1 MRDYGS
7 MLRAYRR
14 PVVDQ
19 LLRCQDRT
27 MYIPALANAFAASVA
42 EVPVAHDRRVA
53 GRSKYNLLG
62 LLRLGS
68 DLVTGFSLLP
78 IRLVS
83 LTGLILLLCG
93 VASGLYVSL
102 QSLRGSPPGATAG
115 LVALLLF
122 VAGLQLL
129 ALGLIGEYVG
139 RTSLEVRQRPRYSVR
154 EIWE

>member
-1 MRDYGS
+1 
-7 MLRAYRR
+7 
-14 PVVDQ
+14 
-19 LLRCQDRT
+19 
-27 MYIPALANAFAASVA
+27 MYLPALANAFAAAVA
-42 EVPVAHDRRVA
+42 EVPVAHHRRA
-53 GRSKYNLLG
+53 EGRSKYNLLG
-62 LLRLGS
+62 LLRLTF

-78 IRLVS
+78 IRAVS
-83 LTGLILLLCG
+83 LMGLILALLG
-93 VASGLYVSL
+93 VVSGLYISL

-139 RTSLEVRQRPRYSVR
+139 RTSMEVRQRPRYAIQ